1 MQNQKSLIDHCREC
15 LSQKFGVNGTV
26 VKTDMDAISILIST
40 ENMTPERRTGIKEF
54 LNLFGNELT
63 LRAMLPNSVIESSR
77 EGIFGCR
84 EDEKCMHLSP
94 PDYRTRKHWS
104 YPHLSK
110 LRCIDHAKNDCGR
123 VSRAKTFILRHLA
136 IRVCALIPNRLQT
149 QPTTTK

>member
-1 MQNQKSLIDHCREC
+1 MQNQKTLIDHCKEC
-15 LSQKFGVNGTV
+15 LSQKFDVNGTV

-63 LRAMLPNSVIESSR
+63 LRATLPSSVIGSSR
-77 EGIFGCR
+77 EGIFGCK
-84 EDEKCMHLSP
+84 EGKKCMHLP
-94 PDYRTRKHWS
+94 PDYSTRKHWS

-110 LRCIDHAKNDCGR
+110 LRCIDHANNDCGR

-136 IRVCALIPNRLQT
+136 ITVCVLIPNALQT